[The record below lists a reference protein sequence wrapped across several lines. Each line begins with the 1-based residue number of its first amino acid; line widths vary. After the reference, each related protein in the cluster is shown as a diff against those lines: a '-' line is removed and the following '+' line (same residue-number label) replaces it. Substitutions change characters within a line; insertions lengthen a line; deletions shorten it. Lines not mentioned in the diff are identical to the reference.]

1 MRKHFIRFL
10 IISICFSSCQENE
23 KYKNENLQLFENNE
37 FYISDSVQK
46 IIIISEQGC
55 HSCNKTLYDFF
66 QSNKKNPNC
75 YYIINALGTVLDLSE
90 VKNNNDKNFK
100 LLNSKDKF
108 FNETK
113 IIMINNKKIDTIIK
127 INAQEINAQISY
139 INKN

>member
-66 QSNKKNPNC
+66 QSNKKKSQLLLHYKCVWNRFR
-75 YYIINALGTVLDLSE
+75 S
-90 VKNNNDKNFK
+90 FK
-100 LLNSKDKF
+100 
-108 FNETK
+108 
-113 IIMINNKKIDTIIK
+113 NKK
-127 INAQEINAQISY
+127 Q
-139 INKN
+139 

>member
-66 QSNKKNPNC
+66 QSNKK
-75 YYIINALGTVLDLSE
+75 IV
-90 VKNNNDKNFK
+90 
-100 LLNSKDKF
+100 F
-108 FNETK
+108 FFVMKTCRIEPVFSLF
-113 IIMINNKKIDTIIK
+113 I
-127 INAQEINAQISY
+127 
-139 INKN
+139 